1 MAVYAIRLALAF
13 VVGFAVGIISA
24 RDDRNKSSR
33 DFALICLCS
42 ALLSIMAGG
51 VIESMEIPPT
61 GDPLRLPAQIISAL
75 GFLGTGMMWVSR
87 ENQVQ
92 GITRAASL
100 WLTAILGLLI
110 GAGFLTTSL
119 IGLIFL
125 VLIYLISPPIERY
138 LINFRRWLIRHRGTK
153 TG

>member
-13 VVGFAVGIISA
+13 VVGFAVGIVSA

-42 ALLSIMAGG
+42 ALLSIMADGMMQ
-51 VIESMEIPPT
+51 SMGIPPV

-75 GFLGTGMMWVSR
+75 GFLGTGMMWVGR
-87 ENQVQ
+87 ENRVQ

-100 WLTAILGLLI
+100 WLTAILGLMI
-110 GAGFLTTSL
+110 GAGLFGTSL
-119 IGLIFL
+119 IGLLFL
-125 VLIYLISPPIERY
+125 VFIYLVSPPIERY
-138 LINFRRWLIRHRGTK
+138 LINFRRWLIHHRGTK

>member
-1 MAVYAIRLALAF
+1 MAVYAFRLALAF
-13 VVGFAVGIISA
+13 VVGFAVGIVSA

-42 ALLSIMAGG
+42 ALISIMAGG
-51 VIESMEIPPT
+51 MMESMEIT
-61 GDPLRLPAQIISAL
+61 WAGDPLRLPAQIISAL
-75 GFLGTGMMWVSR
+75 GFLGTGMMWISR
-87 ENQVQ
+87 ENRVQ

-110 GAGFLTTSL
+110 GAGFFETTL
-119 IGLIFL
+119 IGMIFL
-125 VLIYLISPPIERY
+125 VFIYLVSPPIERY
-138 LINFRRWLIRHRGTK
+138 MVNFRRWLIRHRGQK